1 MIIALE
7 GGICSGKTTLAK
19 EFERQDFYLIPEYM
33 DIIHPYEED
42 RINDLVS
49 SNQSAIN
56 VFLEIEKRRKEIYL
70 ENCSDKNA
78 ILDRSYLTLFAY
90 EYAIGRNISNMEFP
104 DLYQN
109 VITPNLIVFLDVND
123 EQRIKRSHDRCD
135 ENMPKIFLNHNFN
148 KRLKQF
154 FLKQNQVPCVF
165 LNTEN
170 LDSLKMVDLMQS
182 MQLKNTHQPQHW
194 FLNKFYN
201 LR

>member
-1 MIIALE
+1 M
-7 GGICSGKTTLAK
+7 
-19 EFERQDFYLIPEYM
+19 
-33 DIIHPYEED
+33 
-42 RINDLVS
+42 
-49 SNQSAIN
+49 
-56 VFLEIEKRRKEIYL
+56 

-135 ENMPKIFLNHNFN
+135 ENMPKIFLNHN
-148 KRLKQF
+148 
-154 FLKQNQVPCVF
+154 

-170 LDSLKMVDLMQS
+170 LDPLKMVDLMQS

>member
-19 EFERQDFYLIPEYM
+19 EFERQGFYLVPEYM
-33 DIIHPYEED
+33 DIIQPCEEN

-135 ENMPKIFLNHNFN
+135 ENMPEIFLNHNFN

-170 LDSLKMVDLMQS
+170 LDPLKMVNLMQS
-182 MQLKNTHQPQHW
+182 MQLKNTHQSQQW

>member
-19 EFERQDFYLIPEYM
+19 EFARQGFYLIPEYM
-33 DIIHPYEED
+33 DIIQPYEEE
-42 RINDLVS
+42 RINDLAS
-49 SNQSAIN
+49 SNKSAIN

-70 ENCSDKNA
+70 KNYSDKNA

-90 EYAIGRNISNMEFP
+90 EYAIGRDISNMQFP
-104 DLYQN
+104 NLVQN
-109 VITPNLIVFLDVND
+109 VITPDLVVFLDVND
-123 EQRIKRSHDRCD
+123 KLRAKRSYDRCD
-135 ENMPKIFLNHNFN
+135 EDMPEIFLNHNFN
-148 KRLKQF
+148 RRLKLF
-154 FLKQNQVPCVF
+154 FLRQNQVPSVF

-170 LDSLKMVDLMQS
+170 LNPLKMVNLMKS
-182 MQLKNTHQPQHW
+182 VQLKNTYQPQQW

>member
-90 EYAIGRNISNMEFP
+90 EYAIGRNISNM
-104 DLYQN
+104 N
-109 VITPNLIVFLDVND
+109 
-123 EQRIKRSHDRCD
+123 
-135 ENMPKIFLNHNFN
+135 
-148 KRLKQF
+148 
-154 FLKQNQVPCVF
+154 
-165 LNTEN
+165 
-170 LDSLKMVDLMQS
+170 
-182 MQLKNTHQPQHW
+182 
-194 FLNKFYN
+194 
-201 LR
+201 

>member
-135 ENMPKIFLNHNFN
+135 ENMPEIFLNHNFN

-170 LDSLKMVDLMQS
+170 LDPLKMVNLMQS
-182 MQLKNTHQPQHW
+182 MQLKNTHQSQQW

>member
-135 ENMPKIFLNHNFN
+135 ENMPEIFLNHNFN

-154 FLKQNQVPCVF
+154 FLKQNQIPCVF

-170 LDSLKMVDLMQS
+170 LDPLKMVNLMQS
-182 MQLKNTHQPQHW
+182 MQLKNTRQPQQW

>member
-135 ENMPKIFLNHNFN
+135 ENMPEIFLNHNFN

-170 LDSLKMVDLMQS
+170 LDPLKMVILMQS
-182 MQLKNTHQPQHW
+182 MQLKNTHQSQQW

>member
-19 EFERQDFYLIPEYM
+19 EFERQGFYLIPEYM
-33 DIIHPYEED
+33 DIIHPSEEE
-42 RINDLVS
+42 RINDFAS

-56 VFLEIEKRRKEIYL
+56 VFLEIEKRRKAIYL
-70 ENCSDKNA
+70 KNYSDKNA

-90 EYAIGRNISNMEFP
+90 EYAIGRDISNMQFP
-104 DLYQN
+104 NLVQN
-109 VITPNLIVFLDVND
+109 VITPDLIVFLNVND
-123 EQRIKRSHDRCD
+123 KLRAKRSYDRCD
-135 ENMPKIFLNHNFN
+135 EDMPEIFLNHNFN
-148 KRLKQF
+148 RRLKQF
-154 FLKQNQVPCVF
+154 FLRQNQIPCVF

-170 LDSLKMVDLMQS
+170 LNPLKMVNLMKS
-182 MQLKNTHQPQHW
+182 MQLKNTHQPQQW

>member
-19 EFERQDFYLIPEYM
+19 EFERQGFYLVPEYM
-33 DIIHPYEED
+33 DIIQPCEEN
-42 RINDLVS
+42 RINDLAS
-49 SNQSAIN
+49 SNHSAIN
-56 VFLEIEKRRKEIYL
+56 VFLEIEKRRKEIYS
-70 ENCSDKNA
+70 ENYNGKNA

-90 EYAIGRNISNMEFP
+90 EYAIGRNISGVDFPNLAQNIIAP
-104 DLYQN
+104 DL
-109 VITPNLIVFLDVND
+109 VVFLNVND
-123 EQRIKRSHDRCD
+123 ELRVKRSRDRCD
-135 ENMPKIFLNHNFN
+135 EDMPEIFLNHNFN

-170 LDSLKMVDLMQS
+170 LDPIKMVKLMQS
-182 MQLKNTHQPQHW
+182 MQLKNTHHPQQW
-194 FLNKFYN
+194 FLNKIYN

>member
-19 EFERQDFYLIPEYM
+19 EFARQGFYLIPEYM
-33 DIIHPYEED
+33 DIIQPYEKE
-42 RINDLVS
+42 RINDLAS

-70 ENCSDKNA
+70 KNYSDKNA

-90 EYAIGRNISNMEFP
+90 EYAIGRDISNMQFP
-104 DLYQN
+104 NLAQN
-109 VITPNLIVFLDVND
+109 VITPDLVVFLDVND
-123 EQRIKRSHDRCD
+123 KLRAKRSYDRCD
-135 ENMPKIFLNHNFN
+135 EDMPEIFLNHNFN
-148 KRLKQF
+148 RRLKQF
-154 FLKQNQVPCVF
+154 FLRQNQVPCVF

-170 LDSLKMVDLMQS
+170 LNPLKMVNLMKS
-182 MQLKNTHQPQHW
+182 VQLKNTHQHQQL